1 MTRILSLGLDTY
13 GIFDGRNLPLGA
25 GLTVVAG
32 ANETGKSTALRAL
45 ADLLWG
51 LPTRHWLSEVTP
63 RAAIRLSAELETS
76 STPGEPENDSVA
88 TVTRTSR
95 GLHAGGDLLRAV
107 HNPWG
112 TDGDASRTRWLV
124 AFGLNH
130 ASLRDGGR
138 QVCDGGGDLAEL
150 VFTAHHGRPVQDL
163 LQEIERRADALYK
176 EHRGNK
182 GVRLRVALEDY
193 QRSRRELDEA
203 LVRASQV
210 TDAELQV
217 SDLERRTAD
226 ASANEAKVRQEITR
240 LAEHLR
246 CLDPVHALHRARGAL
261 AALREEGPLLDP
273 EALSQYDQA
282 RSALRDAEQ
291 EHDRVTEQVRVWTRE
306 REALTVDRAILAD
319 ADLIDDLRAQ
329 AEARTGDRDR
339 AETRGREAEDHD
351 TEARRHLEELL
362 GHADP
367 RDTGVVL
374 DAASVPA
381 ELAAQLDALAE
392 RHSTLLADRT
402 HHVDGVERTRA
413 ELDALAQGR
422 DLPAVEDIEPLTSA
436 IGALTSDD
444 SVLTRLRVA
453 KDTQVEARRR
463 RRQSM
468 VEAGADDPEADPP
481 RPPAE
486 EDLTDALARLGRAR
500 ENADQAEQRRR
511 EAEEVLEEH
520 RRRRQELEDP
530 LVVHP
535 DELARVRAERD
546 GLWTDITRAWM
557 DGVVPVGTDPTVMA
571 ARFGDRLHHADTIAD
586 QLIGQAHRDAELAQ
600 AQRNI
605 DESERKVGELAHADR
620 DAAEN
625 LAGELASWQGRWA
638 ALGLAAPSAARAD
651 AARRALL
658 AAATAAR
665 DEAAARETAQD
676 LEPEIIEWTGR
687 LRELLATLA
696 PSVTTAPAAAESAGN
711 ALADLDHLI
720 AAGRSLIAD
729 VDRAREQQE
738 GRRLAGQ
745 ALARSRAQLTRSE
758 QALTD
763 WSAEWA
769 TLLAAAGLPAT
780 LDPRGWT
787 ERRTHLQA
795 ARTSHRAATALRG
808 EADAGLRA
816 WESFR
821 TAVTDLGTRH
831 GSEGAPEH
839 VIDDLTRRLTT
850 SRADERT
857 DAERT
862 ASIEEGT
869 RRTAQ
874 LSGIRAEANSVLDDL
889 RRRTDLPGHEEL
901 AEAAD
906 RGRRLAE
913 HRDTEVGLLEA
924 LRVALDPGHEP
935 EEALVALAAT
945 DKADTEV
952 RAGQAER
959 DLERARDDHSELAQE
974 LGAAK
979 KNLADLQ
986 QRADAFDLNA
996 RVQEQIAT
1004 VADLA
1009 EEFATLHLQR
1019 RILREALETEASRN
1033 ASPLLQTAGRFLER
1047 LTAGRWVALRAEDD
1061 GAGTRGLNVVR
1072 HDGTSHSPA
1081 TLSEGTADQVF
1092 LALRLAG
1099 ILHLQNERR
1108 REGQAL
1114 VPVVLDDV
1122 LMAFDDARAAN
1133 ALRTL
1138 AEIAAGMQGGDL
1150 PMQVVLFTHHDH
1162 LARMAEGLG
1171 REDLRIVPLDVEALP
1186 DDRVDPEVLRESVAR
1201 TGEALTAA
1209 GRASSAAR
1217 QSRTPLSRGAPAGA
1231 TTAGAQADP
1240 VAVRAWARQNGI
1252 EVAERGRLPGDVVR
1266 RYLDTRHG

>member
-13 GIFDGRNLPLGA
+13 GIFEGRNLPLGA
-25 GLTVVAG
+25 GLTVVVG

-51 LPTRHWLSEVTP
+51 LPTRHWLSDVTP
-63 RAAIRLSAELETS
+63 RATIRLSAELETS

-95 GLHAGGDLLRAV
+95 GLHAGSDMLRVV

-112 TDGDASRTRWLV
+112 TEGDAGRTRWLV

-193 QRSRRELDEA
+193 NRSRRELDEA

-246 CLDPVHALHRARGAL
+246 CLDPVHDLHRARGDL

-273 EALSQYDQA
+273 EALSRYDQA

-306 REALTVDRAILAD
+306 REALTVDHAILAD

-339 AETRGREAEDHD
+339 AETRAREAEDHD

-367 RDTGVVL
+367 RDTDVVL
-374 DAASVPA
+374 DAVSVPA

-392 RHSTLLADRT
+392 RHSPLLADRT

-422 DLPAVEDIEPLTSA
+422 DLPAVEEIEPLTSA
-436 IGALTSDD
+436 IEALTSDG
-444 SVLTRLRVA
+444 SVRTRRREA
-453 KDTQVEARRR
+453 QNNQVDARRR

-486 EDLTDALARLGRAR
+486 EDLTDALARLDRAR

-511 EAEEVLEEH
+511 EAEEALEEH

-530 LVVHP
+530 LAVHP

-557 DGVVPVGTDPTVMA
+557 DGVVPVGTDPTVLA

-605 DESERKVGELAHADR
+605 DDSVRKVGELVHADR
-620 DAAEN
+620 EAAEN
-625 LAGELASWQGRWA
+625 LAGELESWQGRWA
-638 ALGLAAPSAARAD
+638 ALGLAAPSTARAD

-665 DEAAARETAQD
+665 DEAAERETAQD
-676 LEPEIIEWTGR
+676 LEPEIIEWTRR
-687 LRELLATLA
+687 LRELLVTLA
-696 PSVTTAPAAAESAGN
+696 PSVATAPAADSAGN

-745 ALARSRAQLTRSE
+745 ALDRSRAQLARSE

-857 DAERT
+857 DAERI
-862 ASIEEGT
+862 ASIDEGT

-874 LSGIRAEANSVLDDL
+874 LSGIRAEASSVLDDL

-906 RGRRLAE
+906 RGRRLAGL
-913 HRDTEVGLLEA
+913 RDVEADLLEA

-935 EEALVALAAT
+935 EEALVVLAAT
-945 DKADTEV
+945 DRADTEV

-986 QRADAFDLNA
+986 QRADASDLNA

-1009 EEFATLHLQR
+1009 EEYATLHLQR

-1099 ILHLQNERR
+1099 ILHLQNGRR

-1122 LMAFDDARAAN
+1122 LMAFDDVRAAN

-1138 AEIAAGMQGGDL
+1138 AEIAAGTQEGGL

-1162 LARMAEGLG
+1162 LARMAEELG
-1171 REDLRIVPLDVEALP
+1171 REDLRIIHLDVEALP
-1186 DDRVDPEVLRESVAR
+1186 DDRVDPEVLRESAAR
-1201 TGEALTAA
+1201 TGEVLKSS
-1209 GRASSAAR
+1209 GRSSSAAR
-1217 QSRTPLSRGAPAGA
+1217 QFRTTLSRGAPAGA
-1231 TTAGAQADP
+1231 TTAGAQVDP

-1252 EVAERGRLPGDVVR
+1252 EVAERGRIPGDVVR
-1266 RYLDTRHG
+1266 RYLDTQRG